1 MDYNFS
7 LSNGIVAL
15 KIYDQRV
22 CQKSTLFNFG
32 ADSMFAV
39 PTYIFSC
46 SILKLISI
54 DILRMDDWM
63 KSD

>member
-7 LSNGIVAL
+7 LSNGIVAF

-32 ADSMFAV
+32 ADSLIAV
-39 PTYIFSC
+39 PTYIQSC
-46 SILKLISI
+46 SILRLISS
-54 DILRMDDWM
+54 DILRMND
-63 KSD
+63 